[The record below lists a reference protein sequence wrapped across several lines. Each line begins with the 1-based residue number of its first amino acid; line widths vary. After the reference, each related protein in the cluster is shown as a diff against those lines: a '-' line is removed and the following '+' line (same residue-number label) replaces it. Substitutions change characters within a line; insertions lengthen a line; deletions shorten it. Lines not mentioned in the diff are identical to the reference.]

1 MYPALRAVRNR
12 TDYDQ
17 YGGVPLLGVNG
28 IVIIGHGRSNAL
40 AVEIAL
46 AAAAN
51 AVEHD
56 LVNKITENMAD
67 TPR

>member
-1 MYPALRAVRNR
+1 M
-12 TDYDQ
+12 
-17 YGGVPLLGVNG
+17 PLPQQQRQLYHPNFNFFGQ
-28 IVIIGHGRSNAL
+28 IFFLKNAL
-40 AVEIAL
+40 AVENAL
-46 AAAAN
+46 VAAAN